1 MQIGITTT
9 RSNVQFSPRGI
20 RFWETTMPSNCLYHK
35 SVEPQLVEFI
45 WDFFLWKELWRER
58 ERLQLKFFS
67 WEREEKGCPQNT
79 REHFHEKPDVRG
91 SNPVIVKCYIT
102 YLLSTVLKIRN
113 KRKRGRIGPILTLPL
128 DQIFG

>member
-45 WDFFLWKELWRER
+45 WDFFLALLTNVVFWMHFCWLKLYAFIRHYQFCNFLHHPDSRCLELFQSVACRNWSQIGTNNFKVNLLLNFLNLYENS
-58 ERLQLKFFS
+58 S
-67 WEREEKGCPQNT
+67 WIYN
-79 REHFHEKPDVRG
+79 
-91 SNPVIVKCYIT
+91 
-102 YLLSTVLKIRN
+102 YLIK
-113 KRKRGRIGPILTLPL
+113 
-128 DQIFG
+128 